1 MKIKPQSS
9 GAGPA
14 RHRAL
19 HGAMVAAILCA
30 GWFNVYSAVAQVG
43 AEAGALL
50 KGGPASA
57 PAAMGKGP
65 MQMTISMT
73 PAPAAGAAA
82 AAANGPLRGP
92 NCVGAVRESTSV
104 SVPLGKSMLV
114 PMPEPVRNRTI
125 GNPAVAQATMVS
137 PQTLYI
143 LGLSVGTTNMIV
155 QGKSGACRIIDVA
168 VGADAGG
175 LQASLGQ
182 LMPGERDIHV
192 STAADTIVLAG
203 NVSSAQAA
211 QQAAAIAKA
220 YANAG
225 GGGAN
230 GDSKGG
236 GTVLNML
243 TVTAPQQVML
253 EVKVAEV
260 SKTLINQLGS
270 AFNIQ
275 GGFGSWSGA
284 LVSNLLAG
292 VASGIV
298 ANKANNRPFRVAVD
312 AQNTD
317 DLVKILAE
325 PNLVTISGQEATFL
339 AGGKIFI
346 PVPQSNTGGGTTIT
360 LQEEEFGVALRFLPT
375 VLSNGSIS
383 LKVAPEVSE
392 LSQTG
397 VTLTATN
404 VAGASILPLITT
416 RRASTTVQMADGETF
431 AIGGLIKNNV
441 TGALKAV
448 PGIGEIPVLG
458 ALARSTSFQQD
469 RTELIFIVTPHL
481 VKPLQTADVPLPTD
495 SFTRTNEADVFAT
508 GNMEGRGG
516 LRKHGRAPASEAAPA
531 QPQSQAPAP
540 VPAPAPAPQS
550 DEPAASAALPAPR
563 APHADPAAQP
573 AVTALPVTTQD
584 VPAKPIASSSPVKA
598 VLAKQF
604 AAAPSPVK
612 VEPAKPVVAT
622 PTPVKVEPAKPVA
635 AAPAPV
641 KVEPVK
647 PVAATPA
654 PVKTEPAPAAAA
666 APSTA
671 DATAARIARIEAA
684 AARIAAAAQANPPS
698 PANRRPQQVAGAS
711 AAPSSTDR

>member
-143 LGLSVGTTNMIV
+143 LGMSVGTTNMIV

-230 GDSKGG
+230 GANGDSKSG

-612 VEPAKPVVAT
+612 IEPAKQVAAAQAPVKVEPAKPVVAT
-622 PTPVKVEPAKPVA
+622 P
-635 AAPAPV
+635 APMKA
-641 KVEPVK
+641 
-647 PVAATPA
+647 
-654 PVKTEPAPAAAA
+654 EPAPAAAA

-698 PANRRPQQVAGAS
+698 PANRRPQQVAGAN

>member
-82 AAANGPLRGP
+82 AAAANGPLRGP

-143 LGLSVGTTNMIV
+143 LGMSVGTTNMIV

-225 GGGAN
+225 GGANGAN
-230 GDSKGG
+230 GDSKSG

-612 VEPAKPVVAT
+612 VEPAKPVAAAQA
-622 PTPVKVEPAKPVA
+622 PVKVEPAKPV
-635 AAPAPV
+635 V
-641 KVEPVK
+641 
-647 PVAATPA
+647 ATPA
-654 PVKTEPAPAAAA
+654 PVKAEPAPAAAA

-684 AARIAAAAQANPPS
+684 AARIAAATQTSAPS
-698 PANRRPQQVAGAS
+698 PANRHPQQVAGAN

>member
-14 RHRAL
+14 RVRAL

-43 AEAGALL
+43 AESGALL

-230 GDSKGG
+230 GDNKGG

-298 ANKANNRPFRVAVD
+298 ANKANNRPFSVAVD

-317 DLVKILAE
+317 NLVKILAE

-375 VLSNGSIS
+375 VLSNGRIS

-416 RRASTTVQMADGETF
+416 RRASTTVQMADGESF
-431 AIGGLIKNNV
+431 AIGGLIKDNA
-441 TGALKAV
+441 TGSLKAV

-469 RTELIFIVTPHL
+469 RTELIFIITPHL

-495 SFTRTNEADVFAT
+495 SFTRTNEVDVFAT

-550 DEPAASAALPAPR
+550 DAPAASAALPAPR

-584 VPAKPIASSSPVKA
+584 VQAKPTA
-598 VLAKQF
+598 Q
-604 AAAPSPVK
+604 
-612 VEPAKPVVAT
+612 
-622 PTPVKVEPAKPVA
+622 
-635 AAPAPV
+635 
-641 KVEPVK
+641 
-647 PVAATPA
+647 TPA
-654 PVKTEPAPAAAA
+654 PVKAEPVAETPAPVKAEPVAEMPAPVKAEPVAEMPAPVKAEPVAEMPAPVKAEPVAEMPAPVKAEPAPEA
-666 APSTA
+666 APQSTAEQATA
-671 DATAARIARIEAA
+671 DATN
-684 AARIAAAAQANPPS
+684 QASAPS
-698 PANRRPQQVAGAS
+698 PAQRDPQQVAGAN
-711 AAPSSTDR
+711 AAPSTDH